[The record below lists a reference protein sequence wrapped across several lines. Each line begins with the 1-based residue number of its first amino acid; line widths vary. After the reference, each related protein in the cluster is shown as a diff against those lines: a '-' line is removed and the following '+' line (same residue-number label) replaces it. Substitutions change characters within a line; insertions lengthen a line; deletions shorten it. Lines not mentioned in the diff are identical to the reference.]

1 MVIGTI
7 ISLLFS
13 AFFSG
18 MEIAFVSSNKMIAEM
33 DRTEKNG
40 ISQNIL
46 HFFYTHSNTF
56 ISTMLVGNNIVLVVY
71 GILIAALFDS
81 TIFYG
86 MSEGIKVPADTIL
99 STIIVLF
106 TGEFLPKT
114 LFRINPNRMLTIFAI
129 PTYII
134 YWILYPISQFATLC
148 SHLLLHLAGVKTD
161 KSDKNTTFS
170 RVDLDHLVTSVVENA
185 KNDDEINDEV
195 KIFQNALD
203 FTNTKIR
210 DCMVPRTEI
219 TGIERKT
226 TVNELLQSFVESGRS
241 KIIVYNED
249 IDNIEGYIHSSELFR
264 LPSKYI
270 QTGTPVCELLEKK
283 ELSLITM
290 PIVPEIITAP
300 KLMKRFMEEKKT
312 LGVVV
317 DEFGGTAGIVALED
331 LVEEIFGEIEDE
343 HDKDNIISK
352 KIKEGDKNGVG
363 AEYLFSGRMEI
374 GNVNSEFGLNLPES
388 EEYQTIGGLI
398 LHVYE
403 SFPKVNDMVKAGR
416 YHFRI
421 IKSTTSYIELV
432 KLTIAY

>member
-1 MVIGTI
+1 MP
-7 ISLLFS
+7 
-13 AFFSG
+13 
-18 MEIAFVSSNKMIAEM
+18 
-33 DRTEKNG
+33 
-40 ISQNIL
+40 Q
-46 HFFYTHSNTF
+46 
-56 ISTMLVGNNIVLVVY
+56 
-71 GILIAALFDS
+71 
-81 TIFYG
+81 
-86 MSEGIKVPADTIL
+86 GIKVPADTIL

-114 LFRINPNRMLTIFAI
+114 LFRINPNRTLTIFAI

-134 YWILYPISQFATLC
+134 YWILYPISRFATLC
-148 SHLLLHLAGVKTD
+148 SHLLLHLVGVRTD
-161 KSDKNTTFS
+161 KNDKNITFS
-170 RVDLDHLVTSVVENA
+170 RVDLDHLVTSAVENA
-185 KNDDEINDEV
+185 RNDDEINDEV

-219 TGIERKT
+219 TGIEKKT
-226 TVNELLQSFVESGRS
+226 TVTELLQSFVESGKS
-241 KIIVYNED
+241 KIIVYDED
-249 IDNIEGYIHSSELFR
+249 LDNIEGYIHSSELFR
-264 LPSKYI
+264 LPSEYI
-270 QTGTPVCELLEKK
+270 KTGTPVCELLKKK

-290 PIVPEIITAP
+290 PIVPEIMTAP
-300 KLMKRFMEEKKT
+300 KLMKIFMKEKKT

-317 DEFGGTAGIVALED
+317 DELGGTAGIVALED

-352 KIKEGDKNGVG
+352 KIKEGGKNGVG

-374 GNVNSEFGLNLPES
+374 DNVNSEFGLDLPES

-403 SFPKVNDMVKAGR
+403 SFPKVNDTVKAGR

-421 IKSTTSYIELV
+421 IKKKIFYMSC
-432 KLTIAY
+432 